1 MIFIIP
7 AELVPCSALPSKS
20 IPQLCAAAHSVL
32 PTSIRNMASWSTAC
46 RPKTSASCPKIGMNV
61 VDVRVNAVTI
71 QVSSSNLS
79 ANGEYFVKV
88 GVRTMWGGNARK
100 WDAME
105 GTAVATIVRS
115 SVLRI

>member
-71 QVSSSNLS
+71 QVSSSNL
-79 ANGEYFVKV
+79 
-88 GVRTMWGGNARK
+88 WK